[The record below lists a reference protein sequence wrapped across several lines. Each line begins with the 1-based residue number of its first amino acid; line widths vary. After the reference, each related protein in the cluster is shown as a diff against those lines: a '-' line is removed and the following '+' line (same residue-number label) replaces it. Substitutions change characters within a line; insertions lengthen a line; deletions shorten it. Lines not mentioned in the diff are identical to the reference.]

1 MRGSWDQLSEGSVEA
16 VSFAQMSDL
25 RHVDIGNNP
34 SFQLPSS
41 FLAQVK
47 LTSLGISRLHK
58 LSHLPPGL
66 VSASS
71 NLRFLQASENE
82 LTMLPAAAALRWQN
96 LEALDLSSNK
106 LTTFPSWLCGLTK
119 IIHLLLANNGASAL
133 PGDPDG
139 GASVCAWGRLSSL
152 QQLGLSRNALTELPE
167 RLCDAPALLS
177 LEVQF
182 NQLAALPSALGRLT
196 SLRVLAAHHNL
207 ISDQG
212 AQVLFGE
219 PGVDGAKAQGGGGYI
234 GANLT
239 FISLGG
245 NRLTSGVLS
254 RTTREISKPTTENND
269 DNRSSVESGQQ
280 RALYRPR
287 SKRLDVFLDDN
298 DIDSVGDNTGGD
310 MVKSAQDGIQPR
322 VWLSGN
328 AVCRVF
334 ANNNITTTTHRN
346 NRDNGTNYST
356 ATMPMNQTVKSIMPT
371 TILSSSDHLNL
382 TCAESLVSIAVRDP
396 CDTVADPSACAP
408 CGMTWLGSSQSDK
421 PILLRPVHVIAD
433 ELYASNPSAFGGTQ
447 DTTGSSTSS
456 TESAATR
463 AAKGMAFDEVIQ
475 RIFGSVRMNSL
486 DRGIEF
492 INDQTLRESVVSLI
506 NVPAVHNQAAPRAG
520 MPRNTSSCPAAW
532 MFYAVPDRIDDES
545 RSTASSY
552 SSRARVASS
561 YSEED
566 QAMPCV
572 CRRRTM

>member
-1 MRGSWDQLSEGSVEA
+1 MRGSWDQLSDSSVEA
-16 VSFAQMSDL
+16 LSFAQMTHL

-34 SFQLPSS
+34 LFQLPLS
-41 FLAQVK
+41 FLTQVK
-47 LTSLGISRLHK
+47 LTSLGISRLLK
-58 LSHLPPGL
+58 LSQLPPGL

-82 LTMLPAAAALRWQN
+82 LTMLPEAAAVRWQN

-106 LTTFPSWLCGLTK
+106 LTTLPSWLCGLTK

-152 QQLGLSRNALTELPE
+152 QQLGLSRNVLTELPE

-182 NQLAALPSALGRLT
+182 NQLATLPSALGRLT
-196 SLRVLAAHHNL
+196 SLRVLAAHHNV

-219 PGVDGAKAQGGGGYI
+219 PGADGAKVWGGGGYI

-245 NRLTSGVLS
+245 NRLTSRVLS
-254 RTTREISKPTTENND
+254 RTTREINPTTENND
-269 DNRSSVESGQQ
+269 GDRSNVEVGQQ

-298 DIDSVGDNTGGD
+298 DIDSVGDNNGGD
-310 MVKSAQDGIQPR
+310 VVKSAQAGIQPR

-328 AVCRVF
+328 TVCRVS
-334 ANNNITTTTHRN
+334 ANNNTTTTTHHKNRN
-346 NRDNGTNYST
+346 NST
-356 ATMPMNQTVKSIMPT
+356 ATMPMINHTVKSFIMPT

-382 TCAESLVSIAVRDP
+382 TCAESLVSIDVRDP

-408 CGMTWLGSSQSDK
+408 CGMTWLGSTQSDK
-421 PILLRPVHVIAD
+421 PILLRPVHVIAE

-447 DTTGSSTSS
+447 DTTTGSSTSS

-463 AAKGMAFDEVIQ
+463 AAKGMAFDVVIQ
-475 RIFGSVRMNSL
+475 RIFDSRRGSL
-486 DRGIEF
+486 E
-492 INDQTLRESVVSLI
+492 SLI
-506 NVPAVHNQAAPRAG
+506 NVPAVRNQAAPRAG
-520 MPRNTSSCPAAW
+520 MSHNMSSCPAAW
-532 MFYAVPDRIDDES
+532 MFYAVPDRIDD
-545 RSTASSY
+545 AFG
-552 SSRARVASS
+552 VASS
-561 YSEED
+561 YSEEE
-566 QAMPCV
+566 QATLCV